1 MVFDTILLKAM
12 IRDLSGV
19 CKAGMGVKLRGSKV
33 RDTGVGDPAME
44 VMVRSGHPAMVRGS
58 EVGFGWP

>member
-12 IRDLSGV
+12 IRDSSGV
-19 CKAGMGVKLRGSKV
+19 CKAGMGVMLRGSKV

-44 VMVRSGHPAMVRGS
+44 VMSGAQR
-58 EVGFGWP
+58 